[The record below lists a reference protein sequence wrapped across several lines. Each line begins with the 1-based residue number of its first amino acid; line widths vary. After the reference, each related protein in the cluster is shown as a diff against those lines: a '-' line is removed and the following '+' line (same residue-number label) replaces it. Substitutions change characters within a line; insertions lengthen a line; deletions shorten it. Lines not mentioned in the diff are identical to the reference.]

1 MTIATEVKRVVELGT
16 GATNTFFFNAP
27 VDLVDDLEVYT
38 FDTSNNTGNKQVRG
52 GAGTYDYTTTLN
64 SSTQYATIA
73 LNTVL
78 PSTHRIIIVRKVAIT
93 QQVDYVEGDPFPA
106 ETHEGALD
114 KLTLIATMLSEQ
126 IDRSLKV
133 AITSATVTSIEI
145 SEPEAGRALV
155 WNSTGDGLIAGPN
168 ATDIASAQQNA
179 SLALGYKNDAEAA
192 AQTAQSIQNQLSP
205 GNLKISANDT
215 TASFVE
221 NKILEGTGIEM
232 TTNNEGGNET
242 RTVALDSAASAI
254 TKVQLVS
261 NFV

>member
-16 GATNTFFFNAP
+16 GSTSTFYFNAP

-38 FDTSNNTGNKQVRG
+38 FDTVAGTGQKQTRG
-52 GAGTYDYTTTLN
+52 GSGTYDYTTTLN
-64 SSTQYATIA
+64 ASTKYATIS

-78 PSTHRIIIVRKVAIT
+78 PSTFRIIIVRKIAIT

-114 KLTLIATMLSEQ
+114 KLTLVATMLSEQ

-133 AITSATVTSIEI
+133 AITSATVSSIEI
-145 SEPEAGRALV
+145 SEPQANRALV
-155 WNSTGDGLIAGPN
+155 WNTTADGLIAGPN
-168 ATDIASAQQNA
+168 ASDIASAQTNA
-179 SLALGYKNDAEAA
+179 ASA
-192 AQTAQSIQNQLSP
+192 AQSAADAQAAEQNVISIQNQLSP

-215 TASFVE
+215 TANYVE
-221 NKILEGTGIEM
+221 LKIIQGTGIEM

-254 TKVQLVS
+254 SKVQLVS

>member
-16 GATNTFFFNAP
+16 GSTSTFYFNAP
-27 VDLVDDLEVYT
+27 VDELDDLEIYT
-38 FDTSNNTGNKQVRG
+38 FDTSTDVGTKQTRG
-52 GAGTYDYTTTLN
+52 GSATYDYTTTIN
-64 SSTQYATIA
+64 SSTKYATIT

-78 PSTHRIIIVRKVAIT
+78 PTTHRIIIVRKIGIT
-93 QQVDYVEGDPFPA
+93 QEVDYVEGDPFPA

-126 IDRSLKV
+126 IDRALKV

-145 SEPEAGRALV
+145 TEPVAGKALV
-155 WNSTGDGLIAGPN
+155 WNSTADGLEAGPD
-168 ATDIASAQQNA
+168 AADIASAQTN
-179 SLALGYKNDAEAA
+179 AA
-192 AQTAQSIQNQLSP
+192 AAAASAAAAAASEQAAQSIQNQLSP

-215 TASFVE
+215 TSNFVE
-221 NKILEGTGIEM
+221 AKILEGTGIEM

-254 TKVQLVS
+254 SKVQLVS

>member
-16 GATNTFFFNAP
+16 GSTSTFYFNAP

-38 FDTSNNTGNKQVRG
+38 FDTVASTGQKQTRG
-52 GAGTYDYTTTLN
+52 GSGTYDYTTTLN
-64 SSTQYATIA
+64 ASTQYATIS

-78 PSTHRIIIVRKVAIT
+78 PSTFRIIIVRKIAIT

-114 KLTLIATMLSEQ
+114 KLTLVATMLSEQ

-133 AITSATVTSIEI
+133 AITSATVSSIEI
-145 SEPEAGRALV
+145 SEPIANRALV
-155 WNSTGDGLIAGPN
+155 WNTTADGLIAGPN
-168 ATDIASAQQNA
+168 ASDIASAQTNA
-179 SLALGYKNDAEAA
+179 SNA
-192 AQTAQSIQNQLSP
+192 AQSALDAQAAEQNVISIQNQLSP

-221 NKILEGTGIEM
+221 LKIIKGTGIDM
-232 TTNNEGGNET
+232 STNNEGGNET
-242 RTVALDSAASAI
+242 RTIALDTAASAI
-254 TKVQLVS
+254 SKVQMVS

>member
-16 GATNTFFFNAP
+16 GSTSTFYFNAP
-27 VDLVDDLEVYT
+27 VDLIDDLEVYT
-38 FDTSNNTGNKQVRG
+38 FDTATAVGQKQTRG
-52 GAGTYDYTTTLN
+52 GSSTYDYTTTLN
-64 SSTQYATIA
+64 ASTQYATIA

-78 PSTHRIIIVRKVAIT
+78 PNTFRIIIVRKIAIT

-114 KLTLIATMLSEQ
+114 KLTLVATMLSEQ

-145 SEPEAGRALV
+145 SEPIADRALV
-155 WNSTGDGLIAGPN
+155 WNSTADGLIAGPN
-168 ATDIASAQQNA
+168 ASDIASAQSNA
-179 SLALGYKNDAEAA
+179 NLALGYKNDAEAA

-205 GNLKISANDT
+205 GNLKISSNDT

-221 NKILEGTGIEM
+221 NKLIKGTGIEM
-232 TTNNEGGNET
+232 ITNNEGGNET
-242 RTVALDSAASAI
+242 RTIALDTAASAI
-254 TKVQLVS
+254 SKVQMVS